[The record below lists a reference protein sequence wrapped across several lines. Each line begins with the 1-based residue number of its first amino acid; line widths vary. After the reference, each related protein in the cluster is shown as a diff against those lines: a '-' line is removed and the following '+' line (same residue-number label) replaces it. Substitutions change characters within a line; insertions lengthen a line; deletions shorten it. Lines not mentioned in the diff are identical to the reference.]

1 MPTIISGDGT
11 ITGLTSTGISAVQAL
26 PSGTVKQ
33 VQFATVTNDV
43 STSSSSYVTLG
54 LSKSI
59 TPSSTSSKIY
69 AIAMVRVTSSA
80 SATAARL
87 AIFRDSTNVTS
98 SDGYTMYG
106 STMYIIQNLQVLD
119 SPATTSAIT
128 YSVQLATSGSSVSM
142 SSGMP
147 ATLILMEIA

>member
-1 MPTIISGDGT
+1 
-11 ITGLTSTGISAVQAL
+11 
-26 PSGTVKQ
+26 
-33 VQFATVTNDV
+33 
-43 STSSSSYVTLG
+43 
-54 LSKSI
+54 
-59 TPSSTSSKIY
+59 
-69 AIAMVRVTSSA
+69 MVRVTSSA
-80 SATAARL
+80 SATAPRL

-106 STMYIIQNLQVLD
+106 GTFYIIQNLQVLD